1 MAVTKPTDKSS
12 FEDHTS
18 TTLKK
23 RNEELEQE
31 LRQSRQREEEM
42 RNELLKAWQRLRI
55 AEEAEERLCS
65 QLGELEA
72 EAVDQARA
80 DHVKIVSLLNQL
92 SRAQQLLQAAS
103 ISISL

>member
-1 MAVTKPTDKSS
+1 MAVTKPTNNES
-12 FEDHTS
+12 FEDQTS
-18 TTLKK
+18 LMK
-23 RNEELEQE
+23 RNQELEQE
-31 LRQSRQREEEM
+31 LSRSREREEEM
-42 RNELLKAWQRLRI
+42 RNELLKTWQRLRI
-55 AEEAEERLCS
+55 AEDAEEMLCS

-80 DHVKIVSLLNQL
+80 DHAKIVSLVNQL

>member
-1 MAVTKPTDKSS
+1 MAVTKPTNNES
-12 FEDHTS
+12 FEDQTS
-18 TTLKK
+18 LMK
-23 RNEELEQE
+23 RNQELEQE
-31 LRQSRQREEEM
+31 LSRSREREEEM
-42 RNELLKAWQRLRI
+42 RNELLKTWQRLRI
-55 AEEAEERLCS
+55 AEDAEEMLCS

-80 DHVKIVSLLNQL
+80 DHAKIVSLVKQL